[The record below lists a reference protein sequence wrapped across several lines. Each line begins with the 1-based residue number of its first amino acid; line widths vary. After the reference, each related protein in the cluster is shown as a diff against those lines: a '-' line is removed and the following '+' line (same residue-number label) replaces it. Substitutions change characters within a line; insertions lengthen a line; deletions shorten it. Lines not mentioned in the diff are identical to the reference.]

1 VRLRF
6 AAVACAG
13 CMAPAAVHPKGKGT
27 AISSMEV
34 ARKKPSE
41 HRVISTDLLGCYVM
55 PINLTMNG
63 TMNVRIG
70 SPRSSARL
78 LHASAIL
85 GATSPPLVDTDSELP
100 YAARIAS
107 EKKTPRAN
115 S

>member
-1 VRLRF
+1 
-6 AAVACAG
+6 
-13 CMAPAAVHPKGKGT
+13 MAPAAVHPKGKGT
-27 AISSMEV
+27 AITSMEV

-85 GATSPPLVDTDSELP
+85 GQRHHLWLTPILSYPTLL
-100 YAARIAS
+100 AS
-107 EKKTPRAN
+107 RAKRKRHERTRK
-115 S
+115 SGD

>member
-1 VRLRF
+1 
-6 AAVACAG
+6 
-13 CMAPAAVHPKGKGT
+13 MAPAAVHPKGKGT

-78 LHASAIL
+78 LHASAIKTWGRRHHL
-85 GATSPPLVDTDSELP
+85 WLTPILSYPTLL
-100 YAARIAS
+100 AS
-107 EKKTPRAN
+107 RAKRK
-115 S
+115 SHERTRKSGD